1 MHWLLV
7 NNRPLWRR
15 TILLLNCAYLLVYGI
30 FRIGVVYWV
39 LAVFG
44 AQTEKSAEK
53 AFMDLC
59 TTCHLSMT
67 TIGIANSQWF
77 IFSLRKFGRWYLGQD
92 VRKNV

>member
-1 MHWLLV
+1 
-7 NNRPLWRR
+7 
-15 TILLLNCAYLLVYGI
+15 
-30 FRIGVVYWV
+30 
-39 LAVFG
+39 VFG